1 MVPVIGGKDVV
12 VWGSKNE
19 KRRETDLSGKYIYFF
34 FILVDF
40 NFYDFLVTIFFL
52 IIFSKKQ
59 KN

>member
-1 MVPVIGGKDVV
+1 VV

-19 KRRETDLSGKYIYFF
+19 KRRETDLSGKYIYIF